1 MSPAEPMANDQ
12 RVKIALMALVGWVI
26 AGGVAA
32 AAIGTYPTW
41 HLAGALG
48 LRAELAAGLIVLGV
62 KLASAWVLTRQ
73 AGGGPGRVAF
83 VYVVLVAARVMAVLA
98 LTAGACRLWGL
109 PPRALLIWTAAFY
122 LATLATD
129 SIYLARALQKD
140 AFRVALGEIDRRG
153 PQRPAG
159 PEE

>member
-1 MSPAEPMANDQ
+1 MTPAAPARNDQ
-12 RVKIALMALVGWVI
+12 RVRIALMALVGWVI
-26 AGGVAA
+26 AGGVAV

-41 HLAGALG
+41 RLAGAGG
-48 LRAELAAGLIVLGV
+48 LAAELAAGLIVLGV

-83 VYVVLVAARVMAVLA
+83 VYVVLVAARVMAVLLLA
-98 LTAGACRLWGL
+98 VGACRLWGL